1 MQTPD
6 VSRFKKATALYRL
19 VRPEY
24 EFDPDPCSD
33 ASPKERV
40 LKWVLTYRLELPE
53 RILLIMYNELGTVR
67 ELADVLGVARSTLGD
82 ELKRIKDKV
91 REEVAHAREHGY
103 TD

>member
-1 MQTPD
+1 MVTPD
-6 VSRFKKATALYRL
+6 TARYKKATALYRL
-19 VRPEY
+19 VRKEY

-40 LKWVLTYRLELPE
+40 LKWVLTFRLTLPE

-67 ELADVLGVARSTLGD
+67 ELAAVLGVARSTLGD

-91 REEVAHAREHGY
+91 RTEVAHARQNGY
-103 TD
+103 SD